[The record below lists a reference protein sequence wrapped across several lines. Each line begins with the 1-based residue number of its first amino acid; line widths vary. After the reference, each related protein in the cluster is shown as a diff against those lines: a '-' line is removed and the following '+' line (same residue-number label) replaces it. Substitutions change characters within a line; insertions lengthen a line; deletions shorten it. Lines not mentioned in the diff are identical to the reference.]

1 MSRRRNNSAII
12 VTRRPRDRLP
22 IRGRGKRFF
31 SILKS
36 SDGLWGQLIPLF
48 IMYRWHLP
56 GKKRPER
63 AHHLSPYNA
72 DVTNEWS
79 YTTTPPY
86 ALMQYKG
93 AILTEG
99 VSYVS
104 AVYVTSASYIW
115 NLLCS
120 LLDSLYEAEGRKA
133 LCVQPVCPW
142 TSTSYCWNVH
152 SVLWNSVQGFF
163 TKNYWANVIFV
174 TSVQWESYFT

>member
-1 MSRRRNNSAII
+1 MSRRRNNSVII

-31 SILKS
+31 SILKR
-36 SDGLWGQLIPLF
+36 SDGIWGPFILQF
-48 IMYRWHLP
+48 IMYRGLLP

-63 AHHLSPYNA
+63 AHHLSPHNV

-79 YTTTPPY
+79 YTTTPPH

-93 AILTEG
+93 AIVTEG

-104 AVYVTSASYIW
+104 ALYVTSVSYIW
-115 NLLCS
+115 NLFCG
-120 LLDSLYEAEGRKA
+120 LLNSLYEAEERKA
-133 LCVQPVCPW
+133 LCVPSVCPW

-152 SVLWNSVQGFF
+152 SVL
-163 TKNYWANVIFV
+163 
-174 TSVQWESYFT
+174 